1 MALMDETR
9 RGMPGFNKPE
19 MLADV
24 REAFQHLEAAVSTAR
39 PSGCRPFVGAAL
51 YEQVEGLVDELAAHG
66 HRRVHGSFEIHGV
79 DVIEAD
85 TPGRVLARVH
95 ASSSIARL
103 DRQHRIVDGSFE
115 LKRWAQEVMANVEEP
130 VGAQARWIITEL
142 GELSV
147 ESDVTGP
154 LHEPMDRARREALD
168 AERRKRERD
177 DDEFWSA
184 LQAVS
189 RNFLT
194 ATGAG

>member
-1 MALMDETR
+1 MDEAR
-9 RGMPGFNKPE
+9 DGLPGFNRQE

-24 REAFQHLEAAVSTAR
+24 REAFVQLEAAVSTAR

-51 YEQVEGLVDELAAHG
+51 YEQVEGLVDELATRG
-66 HRRVHGSFEIHGV
+66 HRRVHGSFEIHDV
-79 DVIEAD
+79 DLIDTD

-103 DRQHRIVDGSFE
+103 DRQHRIVDGSVD
-115 LKRWAQEVMANVEEP
+115 LKLWAQDVTASVQEP
-130 VGAQARWIITEL
+130 VGAQPRWIITDL

-147 ESDVTGP
+147 EGDVTGP
-154 LHEPMDRARREALD
+154 LHEPMDPARRQALD
-168 AERRKRERD
+168 AERRKRQRD

-194 ATGAG
+194 ATGSG